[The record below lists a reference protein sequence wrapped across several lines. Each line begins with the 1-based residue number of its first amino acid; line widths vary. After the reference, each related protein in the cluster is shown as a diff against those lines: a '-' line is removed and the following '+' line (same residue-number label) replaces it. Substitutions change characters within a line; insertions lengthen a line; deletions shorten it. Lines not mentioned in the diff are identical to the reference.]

1 MLGAGRQH
9 ITCMTSFLL
18 KLLLWLSFV
27 QFSWAV
33 KAMLLLHN
41 LVRPIKKKL
50 FIFRCHDRNWELRA
64 TFASCQVMLY
74 KVGLS
79 CCRLSRPNRS
89 RVEDEIRLLSLVLR
103 AEIIWKIQLLFSHS
117 CSVCLD
123 KGPEGPWVFAPI
135 NTRLLFV
142 WFFFPV
148 LIFNSWP

>member
-1 MLGAGRQH
+1 MLGDS
-9 ITCMTSFLL
+9 TSHAWRRSCSNCSSDSVL
-18 KLLLWLSFV
+18 
-27 QFSWAV
+27 FSSHEPS

-135 NTRLLFV
+135 NIRLLFV
-142 WFFFPV
+142 WFFFSCAY
-148 LIFNSWP
+148 IQ